1 MEGRA
6 PRASGAV
13 GRLLGIAELHLHVLL
28 RNTGRAGH
36 KPPRFVRMFTG
47 RAIEAHLVR
56 LGKASPLRGKHGRDE
71 PDYSRRTATSP
82 RRIRI
87 DATAD
92 LKTRVAKSEFAYDAA
107 MLC

>member
-1 MEGRA
+1 MGFR
-6 PRASGAV
+6 RYGGAGEIEAV
-13 GRLLGIAELHLHVLL
+13 
-28 RNTGRAGH
+28 
-36 KPPRFVRMFTG
+36 TG

-87 DATAD
+87 DATAGP
-92 LKTRVAKSEFAYDAA
+92 KTHVAKWEFGWDAA
-107 MLC
+107 MLW